1 MTIKNRQITLAER
14 PKGMPDEQT
23 FQFKTEEI
31 NEIQQDEVLLRT
43 LYVSVDPYMRG
54 RMVDAEAYIEP
65 FQLNEVI
72 EGGSIGEVIESKSEH
87 YTVGDSCNRKLWLA
101 RILWS
106 LKRMKFVK
114 LTHQ

>member
-54 RMVDAEAYIEP
+54 RMVDAESYIEP

-87 YTVGDSCNRKLWLA
+87 YTVGDVVIGNFGWQEYYVAQANEIRKN
-101 RILWS
+101 
-106 LKRMKFVK
+106 
-114 LTHQ
+114 